1 MWAFKQVMWVFSIF
15 SPIWTYLDGWETD
28 ALVSLVDLVHLFLQ
42 HHCLLSQVLQTLWA
56 LLGAVMPLPQLKTA
70 QTPSLSELSLVR
82 SCPSSSLK
90 HSTKRWWCLW
100 LSWIHIA
107 QTLSLCRY
115 FKNQVHFG
123 PIMQHPH
130 HYPLFKIHITVKTQM
145 VENPTWRSW
154 LDKQKKK
161 ERKKCKIRMT
171 QSKGP
176 NSHCSFVDGEGF
188 FLALQGSTEITATR
202 VCPGHQVVIHCH
214 LEAARPKIPEKE
226 KWTIST
232 LHQPSGLKDTE
243 NQQTRAWI
251 I

>member
-1 MWAFKQVMWVFSIF
+1 MWVFPLF
-15 SPIWTYLDGWETD
+15 FPIWTYLDRWETD

-56 LLGAVMPLPQLKTA
+56 LLGAVVPLPQLKTA
-70 QTPSLSELSLVR
+70 HTPSQSELSLVW

-115 FKNQVHFG
+115 FKNQAHFG
-123 PIMQHPH
+123 PIMQTP
-130 HYPLFKIHITVKTQM
+130 PPSSFQNTCCCVKTQM
-145 VENPTWRSW
+145 VKNPTWESLTRHTHTHKE
-154 LDKQKKK
+154 DKK
-161 ERKKCKIRMT
+161 RKTQMT
-171 QSKGP
+171 HSKGP

-202 VCPGHQVVIHCH
+202 VCPGHQVVVHCH
-214 LEAARPKIPEKE
+214 LEAARPKIPE
-226 KWTIST
+226 
-232 LHQPSGLKDTE
+232 
-243 NQQTRAWI
+243 
-251 I
+251 